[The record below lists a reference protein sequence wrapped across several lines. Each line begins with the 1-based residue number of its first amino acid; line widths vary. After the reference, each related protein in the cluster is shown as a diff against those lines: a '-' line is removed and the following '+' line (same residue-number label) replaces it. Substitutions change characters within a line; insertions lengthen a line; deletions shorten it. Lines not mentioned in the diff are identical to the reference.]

1 MYLQFCLGLLLIII
15 GLCILLKNSEKY
27 SNLPK
32 AQVITYATH
41 DQGMYQDLINNEFG
55 IPIKTLGFG
64 TKWKGFTD
72 KVKGFVKY
80 LNTCEPDTIVIFIDG
95 FDSAIVKPLDVVIQR
110 FLDYDTEIL
119 LSQDNCISYLKPLT
133 IKIFGTC
140 QNNITVNSGLI
151 MGYVRSLKKLYTYL
165 DKKNESTDD
174 QRNLNSACKYFKNM
188 IKIDMN
194 KTVFTNLKPTEIER
208 ITKNFTN
215 LDTCFVQL
223 PGEISYD
230 RVIRRGTKEYYP
242 FIKKE
247 VEWIVSLCLIIIFA
261 IVAIIFF
268 TKYFKNNPI

>member
-15 GLCILLKNSEKY
+15 TLCILLKNNEKY
-27 SNLPK
+27 TNLPK

-41 DQGMYQDLINNEFG
+41 DQGMYQELINNEFG

-72 KVKGFVKY
+72 KIKGVRKY
-80 LNTCEPDTIVIFIDG
+80 LDTCDPDTIVIFVDG
-95 FDSAIVKPLDVVIQR
+95 FDSAIVKPLDVAIQR

-119 LSQDNCISYLKPLT
+119 LSLDKDAYLKPITL
-133 IKIFGTC
+133 KIFGSC
-140 QNNITVNSGLI
+140 KDNIIVNSGLI

-165 DKKNESTDD
+165 DNKNESTDD
-174 QRNLNSACKYFKNM
+174 QRNLNSACKYFKNI
-188 IKIDMN
+188 IKLDMN
-194 KTVFTNLKPTEIER
+194 KSIFNNLAPASKER
-208 ITKNFTN
+208 ITKNFTT

-223 PGEISYD
+223 PGEMSYD
-230 RVIRRGTKEYYP
+230 RVIRRGIKEYYP
-242 FIKKE
+242 FVKKE
-247 VEWIVSLCLIIIFA
+247 VDWIVSICLIIIFA

>member
-15 GLCILLKNSEKY
+15 TLCIILKNNEKY
-27 SNLPK
+27 TNLPK

-41 DQGMYQDLINNEFG
+41 DQGLYQDLINNRFG
-55 IPIKTLGFG
+55 IPVKTLGFG
-64 TKWKGFTD
+64 TKWKGYID
-72 KVKGFVKY
+72 KVKGIKKY
-80 LNTCEPDTIVIFIDG
+80 LDTCEPDNILILIDG
-95 FDSAIVKPLDVVIQR
+95 FDSVIVKPLDVAVQR
-110 FLDYDTEIL
+110 FLNYDTEIL
-119 LSQDNCISYLKPLT
+119 LSKDNPISYFFAK
-133 IKIFGTC
+133 KIFGSC
-140 QNNITVNSGLI
+140 RNNITVNAGLI
-151 MGYVRSLKKLYTYL
+151 MGYARSLKKLYTYL
-165 DKKNESTDD
+165 IDKNESADD

-230 RVIRRGTKEYYP
+230 RVIRRATKEYYP

-247 VEWIVSLCLIIIFA
+247 VDWIVSLFLIIIFA
-261 IVAIIFF
+261 IVAIMFF

>member
-1 MYLQFCLGLLLIII
+1 MYTQFCLGLLLIII
-15 GLCILLKNSEKY
+15 TLCILLKNNEKY

-41 DQGMYQDLINNEFG
+41 DQGMYQELINNEFG
-55 IPIKTLGFG
+55 IPVKTLGFG

-72 KVKGFVKY
+72 KIKGVRRY
-80 LNTCEPDTIVIFIDG
+80 LDTCEPNTIVIFVDG
-95 FDSAIVKPLDVVIQR
+95 FDSMIIKPLDVAIQR

-119 LSQDNCISYLKPLT
+119 LSIDQGSHNSYMRRQV
-133 IKIFGTC
+133 FGSC
-140 QNNITVNSGLI
+140 DGKYIINSGLY
-151 MGYVRSLKKLYTYL
+151 MGYTRTLKRFLNFIHN
-165 DKKNESTDD
+165 KNYSTDD
-174 QRNLNSACKYFKNM
+174 QRNFNQACKTFQNM
-188 IKIDMN
+188 IKLDT
-194 KTVFTNLKPTEIER
+194 KQTVFNNLAPHNLKR

-215 LDTCFVQL
+215 LDACFVQL

-230 RVIRRGTKEYYP
+230 RVIRRGIKEYYP

-247 VEWIVSLCLIIIFA
+247 VDWIVSLCLIILFI

>member
-15 GLCILLKNSEKY
+15 TLCILLKNNEKY
-27 SNLPK
+27 TNLPK

-41 DQGMYQDLINNEFG
+41 DQGMYQELINNEFG

-72 KVKGFVKY
+72 KIKGVRKY
-80 LNTCEPDTIVIFIDG
+80 LDTCDPDTIVIFVDG
-95 FDSAIVKPLDVVIQR
+95 FDSAIVKPLDVAIQR

-119 LSQDNCISYLKPLT
+119 LSLDKDAYLKPITL
-133 IKIFGTC
+133 KIFGSC
-140 QNNITVNSGLI
+140 KDNIIVNSGLI

-165 DKKNESTDD
+165 DNKNESTDD
-174 QRNLNSACKYFKNM
+174 QRNLNSACKYFKNI
-188 IKIDMN
+188 IKLDMN
-194 KTVFTNLKPTEIER
+194 KSIFTNLAPASKER
-208 ITKNFTN
+208 ITKNFTT

-223 PGEISYD
+223 PGEMSYD
-230 RVIRRGTKEYYP
+230 RVIRRGIKEYYP
-242 FIKKE
+242 FVKKE
-247 VEWIVSLCLIIIFA
+247 VDWIVSICLIIIFA

>member
-15 GLCILLKNSEKY
+15 TLCILLKNNEKY
-27 SNLPK
+27 TNLPK

-41 DQGMYQDLINNEFG
+41 DQGMYQELINNEFG

-72 KVKGFVKY
+72 KIKGVRKY
-80 LNTCEPDTIVIFIDG
+80 LDTCDPDTIVIFVDG
-95 FDSAIVKPLDVVIQR
+95 FDSAIVKPLDVAIQR

-119 LSQDNCISYLKPLT
+119 LSLDKDPYLKPITL
-133 IKIFGTC
+133 KIFGSC
-140 QNNITVNSGLI
+140 KDNIIVNSGLI

-165 DKKNESTDD
+165 DNKNESTDD
-174 QRNLNSACKYFKNM
+174 QRNLNSACKYFKNI
-188 IKIDMN
+188 IKLDMN
-194 KTVFTNLKPTEIER
+194 KSIFNNLAPASKER
-208 ITKNFTN
+208 ITKNFTT

-223 PGEISYD
+223 PGEMSYD
-230 RVIRRGTKEYYP
+230 RVIRRGIKEYYP
-242 FIKKE
+242 FVKKE
-247 VEWIVSLCLIIIFA
+247 VDWIVSICLIIIFA

>member
-151 MGYVRSLKKLYTYL
+151 MGYARSLKKLYTYL
-165 DKKNESTDD
+165 IDKNESEDD

-230 RVIRRGTKEYYP
+230 RVIRRGIKEYYP

-247 VEWIVSLCLIIIFA
+247 VDWIVSLFLIIIFA
-261 IVAIIFF
+261 IVSIMFF

>member
-15 GLCILLKNSEKY
+15 TLCILLKNNEKY

-41 DQGMYQDLINNEFG
+41 DQGMYQELINNEFG

-72 KVKGFVKY
+72 KIKGVRKY
-80 LNTCEPDTIVIFIDG
+80 LDTCDPDTIVIFVDG
-95 FDSAIVKPLDVVIQR
+95 FDSAIVKPLDVAIQR

-119 LSQDNCISYLKPLT
+119 LSLDKDPYLKPITL
-133 IKIFGTC
+133 KIFGSC
-140 QNNITVNSGLI
+140 KDNIIVNSGLI
-151 MGYVRSLKKLYTYL
+151 MGYARSLKKLYTYL
-165 DKKNESTDD
+165 DNKNESTDD
-174 QRNLNSACKYFKNM
+174 QRNLNSACKYFKNI
-188 IKIDMN
+188 IKLDMN
-194 KTVFTNLKPTEIER
+194 KSIFTNLAPASKER
-208 ITKNFTN
+208 ITKNFTT

-223 PGEISYD
+223 PGEMSYD
-230 RVIRRGTKEYYP
+230 RVIRRGIKEYYP
-242 FIKKE
+242 FVKKE
-247 VEWIVSLCLIIIFA
+247 VDWIVSICLIIIFA